1 MPVLNTPKGRL
12 RIPDGAPPEQ
22 VAAALQAAGIDPA
35 QIDAI
40 VQSMPAG
47 QPAPPA
53 PGPAGT
59 PPGAAPAG
67 PPAPVGPPP
76 GMGAAPAGTPPPGP
90 PPGPPVAAASGFRK
104 KSPEELEAERLQDEQ
119 KMLDGISPVQK
130 FLGGMGQSFDSTGRG
145 ARQVWNYLTGD
156 DEELA
161 QLKQE
166 EAERRVSDAPLL
178 STGAG
183 RTGQIAGYA
192 AQSLAPG
199 GAALRGLR
207 AAKAGTGAIIAA
219 EGTLGAVQGG
229 LQATVEGESRTKNA
243 IVGGTIGAALPGGVA
258 AGRTAGSALTGVAHA
273 INPTLGRMSTVV
285 NAGSALA
292 RRSATKVR
300 AAAGKKIGELT
311 DNIRVP
317 LTNAMVKELRAA
329 RDSIANSIPR
339 DLARNIDTMLSFGPN
354 AKLKGR
360 QLELLRQ
367 EVNAAARAAKTSSNP
382 GVAASAVRLNQI
394 KRGVDQAQF
403 SQMTKAQIAALKKAR
418 EQFHTGYADM
428 NEWGASFLRS
438 APKGAAQ
445 SFYED

>member
-22 VAAALQAAGIDPA
+22 VAAALQAAGIDPS

-67 PPAPVGPPP
+67 PPVAGGPPP
-76 GMGAAPAGTPPPGP
+76 AMGAATPAPTP

-104 KSPEELEAERLQDEQ
+104 KSPEELEAERLQDQQ
-119 KMLDGISPVQK
+119 KMLDGISPVDK
-130 FLGGMGQSFDSTGRG
+130 FLGGMGQSFDSSIRG
-145 ARQVWNYLTGD
+145 GRQVWNYLTGD

-219 EGTLGAVQGG
+219 EGALGAAQGG

-258 AGRTAGSALTGVAHA
+258 AGRTAGGALTGVAHA
-273 INPTLGRMSTVV
+273 LNPALGRAANFMTAS
-285 NAGSALA
+285 SALA

-311 DNIRVP
+311 DDIRVP

>member
-59 PPGAAPAG
+59 SPGAAPAG
-67 PPAPVGPPP
+67 PPVAGGPPP
-76 GMGAAPAGTPPPGP
+76 AMGAATPPPP
-90 PPGPPVAAASGFRK
+90 PPPRPPLAAASGFRK
-104 KSPEELEAERLQDEQ
+104 KSPEELEAERLQDQQ

-130 FLGGMGQSFDSTGRG
+130 FLGGMGQSFDSTARG
-145 ARQVWNYLTGD
+145 GRQVWNYLTGD

-166 EAERRVSDAPLL
+166 EAERRVGDKALL
-178 STGAG
+178 STGMG
-183 RTGQIAGYA
+183 RAGQISGYA

-219 EGTLGAVQGG
+219 EGALGAAQGG
-229 LQATVEGESRTKNA
+229 IQATVEGESRAKNA
-243 IVGGTIGAALPGGVA
+243 AVGGTIGAVLPGGVA
-258 AGRTAGSALTGVAHA
+258 AGRALGGAASGLAHA

-285 NAGSALA
+285 SATSALA

-367 EVNAAARAAKTSSNP
+367 ELNAAARAAKSSSNP
-382 GVAASAVRLNQI
+382 GVAGSAVRRSQVR
-394 KRGVDQAQF
+394 RGVDQAHV
-403 SQMTKAQIAALKKAR
+403 SQLTKAQIAALKKAR

-428 NEWGASFLRS
+428 NEWVASFLRS

>member
-59 PPGAAPAG
+59 SPGAAPAG
-67 PPAPVGPPP
+67 PPVAGGPPP
-76 GMGAAPAGTPPPGP
+76 AMGAATPAGTP
-90 PPGPPVAAASGFRK
+90 PPGPPVAAASGFRE
-104 KSPEELEAERLQDEQ
+104 KSPEELEAERLQDQQ

-183 RTGQIAGYA
+183 RTGQIAGYG
-192 AQSLAPG
+192 AQALAPG

-219 EGTLGAVQGG
+219 EGALGAAQGG

-258 AGRTAGSALTGVAHA
+258 AVRTAGGALTGVAHA
-273 INPTLGRMSTVV
+273 LNPALGRAANFMTASL
-285 NAGSALA
+285 ALA
-292 RRSATKVR
+292 RRSSAKVR

-311 DNIRVP
+311 DDIRVP

-428 NEWGASFLRS
+428 NEWVASFLRS